1 MFVHTDMTDHMIT
14 QLLHIHEINE
24 INLLFFYCAILLSQ
38 CVMWPQFPALMFDA
52 LCIESCTHW
61 L

>member
-14 QLLHIHEINE
+14 QLLHIHE

>member
-14 QLLHIHEINE
+14 QLLHIHE

-38 CVMWPQFPALMFDA
+38 CVMWPQFPALM